1 MQKSYVRIYLKIDLF
16 PCYLFWYIN
25 KKLISYFSSS
35 PTWQMVNHLSDHLLK
50 HVRNAAVGGG
60 GYICFG
66 QRPQHS
72 WITGRLFMA
81 QGRHSFLWPKAT
93 RFNESQVPP
102 MAGKSGQIKFPL
114 INSSTG
120 AQGGSSVQ
128 NMSPHFDSWS
138 LLGTPRRFK
147 ITWVLIPDMVK
158 KAVIQDGFQDGRLKN
173 PKSTD

>member
-1 MQKSYVRIYLKIDLF
+1 MFIFCNKRIFWYKLSIFIIAYEELHIMQKSYVRIYLKIDLF
-16 PCYLFWYIN
+16 PYYLFWYVN
-25 KKLISYFSSS
+25 KKLISYLASST
-35 PTWQMVNHLSDHLLK
+35 TWQMFNHPSDHLLK

-102 MAGKSGQIKFPL
+102 MAGKSGQIKFPF
-114 INSSTG
+114 INRWE
-120 AQGGSSVQ
+120 
-128 NMSPHFDSWS
+128 H
-138 LLGTPRRFK
+138 K
-147 ITWVLIPDMVK
+147 IIL
-158 KAVIQDGFQDGRLKN
+158 
-173 PKSTD
+173 